1 MTMSKNTDKKNLFY
15 AKFWSRGVG
24 CGGFSSYAFT
34 SDEERE
40 KWMNQR
46 RFVIAEEEGDP
57 VVCYAD
63 YEDMQKSYGNNF
75 CVILDKD
82 EPDHYVCTRREA
94 IMINREFDVEYI

>member
-1 MTMSKNTDKKNLFY
+1 MTMDKNTNKKNLFY

-24 CGGFSSYAFT
+24 FGGFSSYAFT

-40 KWMNQR
+40 EWMNQR
-46 RFVIAEEEGDP
+46 DFVLAEEEGDP

-75 CVILDKD
+75 CVILDD
-82 EPDHYVCTRREA
+82 EEPDYYVCSRREA
-94 IMINREFDVEYI
+94 IRINREFGVEYI

>member
-1 MTMSKNTDKKNLFY
+1 MTMDKNTNKKNLFY

-24 CGGFSSYAFT
+24 FGGFSSYAFT

-40 KWMNQR
+40 EWMNQR
-46 RFVIAEEEGDP
+46 DFVLAEEEGNP

-82 EPDHYVCTRREA
+82 EPDHYVCSRLEA
-94 IMINREFDVEYI
+94 IRINREFGVEYI

>member
-1 MTMSKNTDKKNLFY
+1 MNKNTNKKNLFY

-24 CGGFSSYAFT
+24 FGSFSSYAFT

-40 KWMNQR
+40 EWMNQR
-46 RFVIAEEEGDP
+46 DFVLAEEEGDP

-82 EPDHYVCTRREA
+82 EPDHYVCSRLEA
-94 IMINREFDVEYI
+94 IRINREFGVEYI

>member
-1 MTMSKNTDKKNLFY
+1 MTMDKNTNKKNLFY

-24 CGGFSSYAFT
+24 FGGFSSYAFET
-34 SDEERE
+34 DEERE
-40 KWMNQR
+40 EWMNQR
-46 RFVIAEEEGDP
+46 DFVLAEEEGDP

-82 EPDHYVCTRREA
+82 EPDHYVCSRLEA
-94 IMINREFDVEYI
+94 IRINREFDVEYI

>member
-1 MTMSKNTDKKNLFY
+1 MTMNKSTNKKNLFY

-24 CGGFSSYAFT
+24 FGGFSSYAFT
-34 SDEERE
+34 SDDERE
-40 KWMNQR
+40 EWMNQR
-46 RFVIAEEEGDP
+46 DFVLAEEEGDP

-82 EPDHYVCTRREA
+82 EPDHYVCSRLEA
-94 IMINREFDVEYI
+94 IRINREFGVEYI

>member
-1 MTMSKNTDKKNLFY
+1 MTMNKNTNKKNLFY

-24 CGGFSSYAFT
+24 FGGFSSYAFT

-40 KWMNQR
+40 EWMNQR
-46 RFVIAEEEGDP
+46 DFVLAEEEGDP

-82 EPDHYVCTRREA
+82 EPDHYVCSRREA
-94 IMINREFDVEYI
+94 IRINREFGVEYI

>member
-1 MTMSKNTDKKNLFY
+1 MTMNKNTNKKNLFY

-24 CGGFSSYAFT
+24 FGGFSSYAFT

-40 KWMNQR
+40 EWMNQR
-46 RFVIAEEEGDP
+46 DFVLAEEEGNP

-82 EPDHYVCTRREA
+82 EPDHYVCSRREA
-94 IMINREFDVEYI
+94 IRINREFGVEYI